1 MIDPVTGSL
10 ILAGAGALGSA
21 FTGANNAKMTRQQI
35 EAQRQAQQQGLGQNY
50 QQMGL
55 QDRQFGQT
63 SNMNRQQQLDQRMA
77 SASGVQEQLN
87 RNPLRD
93 RAMYMMQQR
102 IGMVPGAVQPRDF
115 TRGTM
120 PGAGEASGGYAPV
133 LNQMQTAAGQYR
145 AGMGGMDPSAMQAQ
159 LAGLRDQSQMP
170 GLYEATTPDAMRYGA
185 ERQQLQLDAANA
197 KYAKDRLALQ
207 DRANRLAGTLG
218 GGQAAPQLATAADRT
233 QADRDA
239 QKAAAKKRMM
249 MIAGLGAAPFM
260 PAALGALGGLMKGKA
275 ALGAIPTFASGFTDS

>member
-10 ILAGAGALGSA
+10 IFLGVGAAGNAI
-21 FTGANNAKMTRQQI
+21 TGANNAKMTRQQL

-63 SNMNRQQQLDQRMA
+63 SNMNRQQLLDERLKQ
-77 SASGVQEQLN
+77 ASGVQEQLN

-93 RAMYMMQQR
+93 QAMYMMQQR

-120 PGAGEASGGYAPV
+120 PGAGASTGGYAPV

-145 AGMGGMDPSAMQAQ
+145 AGMGGMDASALRAQ
-159 LAGLRDQSQMP
+159 LAGLQDQSQMP
-170 GLYEATTPDAMRYGA
+170 GLYRPADPDAMRYGA

-197 KYAKDRLALQ
+197 NYAKDRLALQ
-207 DRANRLAGTLG
+207 DRANRLASTLG
-218 GGQAAPQLATAADRT
+218 GGQAAPQLTTAADRT
-233 QADRDA
+233 QAAQDA
-239 QKAAAKKRMM
+239 EKKAAANRRLMSM
-249 MIAGLGAAPFM
+249 LGIGMGSGLGLAGA
-260 PAALGALGGLMKGKA
+260 ALGGLAGSR
-275 ALGAIPTFASGFTDS
+275 LGRG